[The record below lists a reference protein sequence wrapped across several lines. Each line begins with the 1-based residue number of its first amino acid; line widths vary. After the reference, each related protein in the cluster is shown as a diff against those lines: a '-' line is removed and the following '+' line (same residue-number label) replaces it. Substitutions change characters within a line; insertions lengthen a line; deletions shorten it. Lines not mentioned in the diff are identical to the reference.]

1 MKTSVL
7 TTHWQALPEKV
18 VRELQAEKLRH
29 YLRTTV
35 LPFSS
40 HYRELFRE
48 HNLTADSFRTLDDL
62 QKLPLTSK
70 ADLLNTPENP
80 KRIREFIL
88 APDPKQLARRPS
100 TILQAMIHG
109 RTEVARRF
117 EREFRPVFMTC
128 TTGRSTESIGF
139 TYSNYDLANLAL
151 AGKRIFEVCRAE
163 PDFRLLNTFPYAP
176 HLAFW
181 LAHYGGMEFTNFVL
195 SSGGGK
201 VLGTEGQLRFM
212 RQLQPHVIMGMPT
225 FLYHVLRQA
234 VEEGLQC
241 TNLRRIVL
249 GGEKVA
255 PGTRRKLAR
264 LARELGAENVDVI
277 ATYGFTEAKMAWTE
291 CPCPRGEQTGYHL
304 YPDLGI
310 VEVIDPKTGITVP
323 PGQAGEIVF
332 TPLDS
337 RGSVVLRYRTG
348 DLIDGG
354 LVYDACP
361 HCHRLTPRLV
371 GNISRASEI
380 KTMRFDKIKGTL
392 VDFNVL
398 EHVLDDSQH
407 LASWQL
413 ELRKHNDDPLELDE
427 LILHVQKAGAV
438 DDAKCARELRRSF
451 IDRTEIQPNRIVFHD
466 SEEMTE
472 LLGVGAKMKED
483 KIVDHRPSGTGVSP
497 VRTNDEVKTATH
509 GQDARATK
517 EVEA

>member
-7 TTHWQALPEKV
+7 TTHWHTLPEKI
-18 VRELQAEKLRH
+18 VRELQADKLRR

-48 HNLTADSFRTLDDL
+48 NNLDAGSFRTLDDL
-62 QKLPLTSK
+62 QRLPLTSK

-80 KRIREFIL
+80 KKIREFIL
-88 APDPKQLARRPS
+88 APDKAQLARRPS
-100 TILQAMIHG
+100 TIVQALLHG
-109 RTEVARRF
+109 RAAVSRQL

-128 TTGRSTESIGF
+128 TTGRSTESVAF
-139 TYSNYDLANLAL
+139 TYSNHDLANLAL
-151 AGKRIFEVCRAE
+151 AGKRIFEICKAE

-181 LAHYGGMEFTNFVL
+181 LAHYGGMEFNNFVL

-201 VLGTEGQLRFM
+201 VLGTDGQIRFM

-234 VEEGLQC
+234 AEEGLQC
-241 TNLRRIVL
+241 PNLRRIVL

-264 LARELGAENVDVI
+264 LARELGAGVVDVV

-310 VEVIDPKTGITVP
+310 VEVVDPKTGVAMP
-323 PGQAGEIVF
+323 AGEPGEIVF

-354 LVYDACP
+354 LVHEPCP
-361 HCHRLTPRLV
+361 HCHRNVPRLV

-392 VDFNVL
+392 VDFNIL
-398 EHVLDDSQH
+398 EHVLDDSQQV
-407 LASWQL
+407 ASWQL

-427 LILHVQKAGAV
+427 LILHVQKSNGLE
-438 DDAKCARELRRSF
+438 DAKCARELRRCF
-451 IDRTEIQPNRIVFHD
+451 TDRTEIQPNRIVFHD
-466 SEEMTE
+466 SEEMSQ
-472 LLGVGAKMKED
+472 LLGVGAQLKED
-483 KIVDHRPSGTGVSP
+483 KIVDHRPGNSGTGVSP
-497 VRTNDEVKTATH
+497 VRIETE
-509 GQDARATK
+509 
-517 EVEA
+517 EVES

>member
-7 TTHWQALPEKV
+7 KTHWQQLPEKI
-18 VRELQAEKLRH
+18 VRELQAEKLRC

-35 LPFSS
+35 LPFSR

-48 HNLTADSFRTLDDL
+48 NNLNADSFRTLADL
-62 QKLPLTSK
+62 EQLPLTSK
-70 ADLLNTPENP
+70 ADLLNTPDNP
-80 KRIREFIL
+80 KKIRDFIL
-88 APDPKQLARRPS
+88 VPDKEQLARRPS
-100 TILQAMIHG
+100 TIFKSLWHG
-109 RTEVARRF
+109 RVGVTRMLEH
-117 EREFRPVFMTC
+117 EFRPVFMTC
-128 TTGRSTESIGF
+128 TTGRSAESVAF
-139 TYSNYDLANLAL
+139 TYSNYDLENLAL
-151 AGKRIFEVCRAE
+151 AGKRVYEICKAE

-201 VLGTEGQLRFM
+201 VLGTDGQLRFM

-225 FLYHVLRQA
+225 FLYHVLQQA
-234 VEEGLQC
+234 VDEGVKC
-241 TNLRRIVL
+241 PNLCRIVL

-264 LARELGAENVDVI
+264 LARDLGADNIEVV

-310 VEVIDPKTGITVP
+310 VEVVDPKTGAPMP
-323 PGQAGEIVF
+323 PGEAGEIVF

-348 DLIDGG
+348 DLIEGG
-354 LVYDACP
+354 LVHELCP
-361 HCHRLTPRLV
+361 QCGRNVPRLV

-392 VDFNVL
+392 VDFNIL

-427 LILHVQKAGAV
+427 LILHVHKSDSL
-438 DDAKCARELRRSF
+438 DDAKCARELRRCF
-451 IDRTEIQPNRIVFHD
+451 TARTEIQPNRIVFHD
-466 SEEMTE
+466 SEEMSQ
-472 LLGVGAKMKED
+472 LLGVDAKLKED
-483 KIVDHRPSGTGVSP
+483 KIVDNRPNAARVNGQSKP
-497 VRTNDEVKTATH
+497 EEVKA
-509 GQDARATK
+509 
-517 EVEA
+517 

>member
-7 TTHWQALPEKV
+7 TTHWQQLPEKI

-40 HYRELFRE
+40 HYRELF
-48 HNLTADSFRTLDDL
+48 HANNLTADSFRTLDDL
-62 QKLPLTSK
+62 QRLPLTSK

-80 KRIREFIL
+80 KKIREFIL
-88 APDPKQLARRPS
+88 VPNKEQLARRPS
-100 TILQAMIHG
+100 TIVRALLQG
-109 RTEVARRF
+109 RAVVARSF

-128 TTGRSTESIGF
+128 TTGRSAESVAF

-151 AGKRIFEVCRAE
+151 AGKRIFEICKAE

-201 VLGTEGQLRFM
+201 VLGTDGQIRFM

-234 VEEGLQC
+234 VDEGLQC

-264 LARELGAENVDVI
+264 LARELGAETVDVV

-291 CPCPRGEQTGYHL
+291 CPCPHGEQTGYHL

-310 VEVIDPKTGITVP
+310 VEVVDPKTGIAMP
-323 PGQAGEIVF
+323 PGEPGEIVF
-332 TPLDS
+332 TALDS
-337 RGSVVLRYRTG
+337 RGSVVMRYRTG

-354 LVYDACP
+354 LIHEPCP
-361 HCHRLTPRLV
+361 HCHRNVPRLV

-413 ELRKHNDDPLELDE
+413 ELRKHNDDPMELDE
-427 LILHVQKAGAV
+427 LVLHVQKSDSV
-438 DDAKCARELRRSF
+438 EDAKFARELRRCF
-451 IDRTEIQPNRIVFHD
+451 TDRTEIQPNRIVFHD
-466 SEEMTE
+466 GEEMSQ
-472 LLGVGAKMKED
+472 LLGVGAQLKED
-483 KIVDHRPSGTGVSP
+483 KIVDHRPGTAH
-497 VRTNDEVKTATH
+497 TN
-509 GQDARATK
+509 GQEKPT
-517 EVEA
+517 EVEV

>member
-1 MKTSVL
+1 MNTSVL
-7 TTHWQALPEKV
+7 TTHWNALPEKV
-18 VRELQAEKLRH
+18 VRELQAAKLRR

-40 HYRELFRE
+40 HYRELFRQ
-48 HNLTADSFRTLDDL
+48 HHLTADSFRTLDDL

-80 KRIREFIL
+80 KKIRDFIL
-88 APDPKQLARRPS
+88 VPDPKQLARRTS
-100 TILQAMIHG
+100 TILKALLQG
-109 RTEVARRF
+109 REAVTRQF

-128 TTGRSTESIGF
+128 TTGRSTESIAF
-139 TYSNYDLANLAL
+139 TYSNHDLTNLAL
-151 AGKRIFEVCRAE
+151 AGKRIFEICRAE

-201 VLGTEGQLRFM
+201 VLGTEGQLRFI

-241 TNLRRIVL
+241 ANLRRIVL

-264 LARELGAENVDVI
+264 LARELGAEGVDVV

-310 VEVIDPKTGITVP
+310 IEVVDPKTGIP
-323 PGQAGEIVF
+323 MPAGEPGEIVF

-354 LVYDACP
+354 LVHEACP
-361 HCHRLTPRLV
+361 HCRRLVPRLV

-427 LILHVQKAGAV
+427 LILHVQKADAV

-451 IDRTEIQPNRIVFHD
+451 IDRTEIQPNQIVFHD
-466 SEEMTE
+466 SEEMSQ
-472 LLGVGAKMKED
+472 LLGVGAKLKED
-483 KIVDHRPSGTGVSP
+483 KIVDHRPEAALNNAHP
-497 VRTNDEVKTATH
+497 EPE
-509 GQDARATK
+509 

>member
-1 MKTSVL
+1 
-7 TTHWQALPEKV
+7 LPEKI
-18 VRELQAEKLRH
+18 VRELQAEKLRR

-35 LPFSS
+35 LPFSR
-40 HYRELFRE
+40 HYRELFRDN
-48 HNLTADSFRTLDDL
+48 NLTADSFRTLEDL
-62 QKLPLTSK
+62 RRVPFTSK
-70 ADLLNTPENP
+70 ADLLSAPDHP
-80 KRIREFIL
+80 RKIRDFIL
-88 APDPKQLARRPS
+88 VPDKEELARRPS
-100 TILQAMIHG
+100 TILRAFVHG
-109 RTEVARRF
+109 RETVARGF
-117 EREFRPVFMTC
+117 EYEFRPVFMTC
-128 TTGRSTESIGF
+128 TTGRSAESVAF

-151 AGKRIFEVCRAE
+151 AGKRIFEICQAE

-181 LAHYGGMEFTNFVL
+181 LTHYGGMEFTNFVL

-201 VLGTEGQLRFM
+201 VLGTDGQLRFI
-212 RQLQPHVIMGMPT
+212 RQLQPNVIIGMPT
-225 FLYHVLRQA
+225 FLYHVLSQA
-234 VEEGLQC
+234 VNEGVKC
-241 TNLRRIVL
+241 PNLCRIVL

-264 LARELGAENVDVI
+264 LALELGAPSIDIV

-291 CPCPRGEQTGYHL
+291 CPCPRGEQSGYHL

-310 VEVIDPKTGITVP
+310 IEIIDPKTGAVMP
-323 PGQAGEIVF
+323 PGRPGEIVF

-354 LVYDACP
+354 VIHEPCP
-361 HCHRLTPRLV
+361 HCHRSLPRLV

-380 KTMRFDKIKGTL
+380 KTLRFDKIKGTL

-413 ELRKHNDDPLELDE
+413 ELRKHNDDPMDMDE
-427 LILHVQKAGAV
+427 LILHVHKLDSL

-451 IDRTEIQPNRIVFHD
+451 TAKTEIQPNRIVFHD
-466 SEEMTE
+466 GEEMSE
-472 LLGVGAKMKED
+472 LLGVGAKLKEE
-483 KIVDHRPSGTGVSP
+483 KIVDHRPSGTGVLPARIESDS
-497 VRTNDEVKTATH
+497 RNDHVTA
-509 GQDARATK
+509 
-517 EVEA
+517 EVET

>member
-1 MKTSVL
+1 MKTRVL
-7 TTHWQALPEKV
+7 TTHWQQLPERI
-18 VRELQAEKLRH
+18 VRQLQAEKLRH

-48 HNLTADSFRTLDDL
+48 NHLDADSFRTIEDL
-62 QKLPLTSK
+62 QDLPLTSK
-70 ADLLNTPENP
+70 ADLLNTPDNP
-80 KRIREFIL
+80 KKIREFIL
-88 APDPKQLARRPS
+88 VPDKKQLARRPA
-100 TILQAMIHG
+100 TIFKALLHG
-109 RTEVARRF
+109 RAGVTRGF
-117 EREFRPVFMTC
+117 EHEFRPVFMTC
-128 TTGRSTESIGF
+128 TTGRSAESVAF
-139 TYSNYDLANLAL
+139 TYSNYDLEILGL
-151 AGKRIFEVCRAE
+151 AGKRIYEICKAE

-201 VLGTEGQLRFM
+201 VLGTDGQLRFI

-225 FLYHVLRQA
+225 FLYHVLQQA
-234 VEEGLQC
+234 AEEGVKC
-241 TNLRRIVL
+241 PSLRRIVL

-264 LARELGAENVDVI
+264 LARELGAGELDVV

-291 CPCPRGEQTGYHL
+291 CPCPHGEQTGYHL

-310 VEVIDPKTGITVP
+310 IEVVDPKTGVPRP
-323 PGQAGEIVF
+323 PGEAGEIVF

-354 LVYDACP
+354 LVHEPCP
-361 HCHRLTPRLV
+361 HCQRNVPRLV

-392 VDFNVL
+392 VDFNIL

-413 ELRKHNDDPLELDE
+413 ELRKHNDDPLDIDE
-427 LILHVQKAGAV
+427 LILHVHKSDSL
-438 DDAKCARELRRSF
+438 DDAKCARELRRCF
-451 IDRTEIQPNRIVFHD
+451 TDRTEIQPNRIVFHD
-466 SEEMTE
+466 SEEMSQ
-472 LLGVGAKMKED
+472 LLGVGAQLKED
-483 KIVDHRPSGTGVSP
+483 KIVDHRPG
-497 VRTNDEVKTATH
+497 A
-509 GQDARATK
+509 ARVNGHSKPEEIKA
-517 EVEA
+517 

>member
-7 TTHWQALPEKV
+7 TTHWNRLPEKV
-18 VRELQAEKLRH
+18 VRKLQAEKLRH

-40 HYRELFRE
+40 HYREIFRE
-48 HNLTADSFRTLDDL
+48 NHLNADSFRSLEDL
-62 QKLPLTSK
+62 QRVPFTSK
-70 ADLLNTPENP
+70 VDLLNTPENP
-80 KRIREFIL
+80 RRVKDFIL
-88 APDPKQLARRPS
+88 VPDKNELAHRPS
-100 TILQAMIHG
+100 TIMQAMLHG
-109 RTEVARRF
+109 RLAVTRRL

-128 TTGRSTESIGF
+128 TTGRSSESVAF
-139 TYSNYDLANLAL
+139 TYSNYDLDNLAL
-151 AGKRIFEVCRAE
+151 AGKRIFEICNAE

-181 LAHYGGMEFTNFVL
+181 LTHYGGMAFPNFVL

-201 VLGTEGQLRFM
+201 VLGTEGQLRFI
-212 RQLQPHVIMGMPT
+212 RQLQPDVLIGMPT
-225 FLYHVLRQA
+225 FLYHVLQQA
-234 VEEGLQC
+234 VDEGMKCPKLC
-241 TNLRRIVL
+241 RIVL

-264 LARELGAENVDVI
+264 LAGKLGAVSIQVV
-277 ATYGFTEAKMAWTE
+277 ATYGFTEAKMAWSE

-310 VEVIDPKTGITVP
+310 VEVVNPKTGDAMP
-323 PGQAGEIVF
+323 SGEGGEIVF

-354 LVYDACP
+354 LVHEPCP
-361 HCHRLTPRLV
+361 HCGRNVPRLV
-371 GNISRASEI
+371 GNISRVSEI

-398 EHVLDDSQH
+398 EHVLDDAQH

-413 ELRKHNDDPLELDE
+413 ELRKRNDDPLDLDE
-427 LILHVQKAGAV
+427 LILHVHKSDAL
-438 DDAKCARELRRSF
+438 DDAKCARELRRCF
-451 IDRTEIQPNRIVFHD
+451 TDRTEIQPNRIVFHD
-466 SEEMTE
+466 SEEMSH
-472 LLGVGAKMKED
+472 LLGVGTQLKED
-483 KIVDHRPSGTGVSP
+483 KIIDHRPGAKAGPKAEEFKSAVQHA
-497 VRTNDEVKTATH
+497 VEVDE
-509 GQDARATK
+509 
-517 EVEA
+517 

>member
-1 MKTSVL
+1 
-7 TTHWQALPEKV
+7 
-18 VRELQAEKLRH
+18 
-29 YLRTTV
+29 
-35 LPFSS
+35 
-40 HYRELFRE
+40 
-48 HNLTADSFRTLDDL
+48 
-62 QKLPLTSK
+62 
-70 ADLLNTPENP
+70 
-80 KRIREFIL
+80 
-88 APDPKQLARRPS
+88 
-100 TILQAMIHG
+100 
-109 RTEVARRF
+109 
-117 EREFRPVFMTC
+117 
-128 TTGRSTESIGF
+128 
-139 TYSNYDLANLAL
+139 
-151 AGKRIFEVCRAE
+151 
-163 PDFRLLNTFPYAP
+163 
-176 HLAFW
+176 
-181 LAHYGGMEFTNFVL
+181 
-195 SSGGGK
+195 
-201 VLGTEGQLRFM
+201 
-212 RQLQPHVIMGMPT
+212 
-225 FLYHVLRQA
+225 VLRQA

-264 LARELGAENVDVI
+264 LARELGAEKVDVV

-310 VEVIDPKTGITVP
+310 VEVVDPKTGIAMP
-323 PGQAGEIVF
+323 PGEPGEIVF

-354 LVYDACP
+354 LVYEPCR

-392 VDFNVL
+392 VDFNIL

-427 LILHVQKAGAV
+427 LILHVQKADSV
-438 DDAKCARELRRSF
+438 EDAKCARELRRSF
-451 IDRTEIQPNRIVFHD
+451 IDRTEIQPNQIVFHD
-466 SEEMTE
+466 SEEMSQ
-472 LLGVGAKMKED
+472 LLGVGAKLKED

-497 VRTNDEVKTATH
+497 VRNVNHRSQLD
-509 GQDARATK
+509 QDATK

>member
-18 VRELQAEKLRH
+18 VRALQAEKLRS

-40 HYRELFRE
+40 HYRELFRKN
-48 HNLTADSFRTLDDL
+48 HLTADSFRTLDDL

-88 APDPKQLARRPS
+88 TPDLKELARRPS
-100 TILQAMIHG
+100 TILQALLHG
-109 RTEVARRF
+109 RAAVARCF

-128 TTGRSTESIGF
+128 TTGRSTESIAF
-139 TYSNYDLANLAL
+139 TYSNYDLQNLAL
-151 AGKRIFEVCRAE
+151 AGKRIFEICRAE

-201 VLGTEGQLRFM
+201 VLGTEGQLRFL

-241 TNLRRIVL
+241 ANLRRIVL

-264 LARELGAENVDVI
+264 LARELGAENVDVV

-310 VEVIDPKTGITVP
+310 VEVVDPKTGIAMP
-323 PGQAGEIVF
+323 PGEGGEIVF

-354 LVYDACP
+354 LVHEPCP
-361 HCHRLTPRLV
+361 HCHRLVPRLV

-427 LILHVQKAGAV
+427 LILHVQKANGI

-466 SEEMTE
+466 GEEMTE

-483 KIVDHRPSGTGVSP
+483 KIVDHRPGAVH
-497 VRTNDEVKTATH
+497 TNGHSKPEEVKA
-509 GQDARATK
+509 
-517 EVEA
+517 

>member
-7 TTHWQALPEKV
+7 TTHWQAVPEKV
-18 VRELQAEKLRH
+18 VRELQASKLRR

-48 HNLTADSFRTLDDL
+48 HNLTADSFRTLEDL

-80 KRIREFIL
+80 KKIRENIL
-88 APDPKQLARRPS
+88 VPDPQQHARRPS
-100 TILQAMIHG
+100 TILQALLHG
-109 RTEVARRF
+109 RTAVARRF

-128 TTGRSTESIGF
+128 TTGRSAESIGF

-151 AGKRIFEVCRAE
+151 AGKRIFEICNAE

-310 VEVIDPKTGITVP
+310 VEVVDPKTGNAVP
-323 PGQAGEIVF
+323 PGEAGEIVF

-354 LVYDACP
+354 LVHDACP

-398 EHVLDDSQH
+398 EHVLDDSQN

-451 IDRTEIQPNRIVFHD
+451 IDRTEIQPNQIVFHD
-466 SEEMTE
+466 SQEMTE
-472 LLGVGAKMKED
+472 LLGVGAKLKED

-497 VRTNDEVKTATH
+497 VRTNTD
-509 GQDARATK
+509 GQDSLITK
-517 EVEA
+517 EVES

>member
-1 MKTSVL
+1 MKPSVL
-7 TTHWQALPEKV
+7 TTHWHKLPEKI
-18 VRELQAEKLRH
+18 VRELQAEKLRR

-40 HYRELFRE
+40 HYRELFRQN
-48 HNLTADSFRTLDDL
+48 NLDAGSFRSLEDL
-62 QKLPLTSK
+62 QRVPFTSK
-70 ADLLNTPENP
+70 ADLLNTPESP
-80 KRIREFIL
+80 RKIRDFIL
-88 APDPKQLARRPS
+88 VPDAQELARRPS
-100 TILQAMIHG
+100 TILRAALQG
-109 RTEVARRF
+109 RASVARGF
-117 EREFRPVFMTC
+117 EHEFRPVFMTC
-128 TTGRSTESIGF
+128 TTGRSAESVAF
-139 TYSNYDLANLAL
+139 TYSNHDLANLAL
-151 AGKRIFEVCRAE
+151 AGKRIFEVCNAE
-163 PDFRLLNTFPYAP
+163 PDFRLLSTFPYAP

-181 LAHYGGMEFTNFVL
+181 LAHYGGMAFNNFVL

-201 VLGTEGQLRFM
+201 VLGTDGQLRFI
-212 RQLQPHVIMGMPT
+212 RQLQPQVIIGMPT
-225 FLYHVLRQA
+225 FLYHVLQQA
-234 VEEGLQC
+234 VEEGVKC
-241 TNLRRIVL
+241 PNLRRIVL

-264 LARELGAENVDVI
+264 LARELGADSVDVV

-310 VEVIDPKTGITVP
+310 VEVVDPKTGATMP
-323 PGQAGEIVF
+323 PGQPGEIVF

-348 DLIDGG
+348 DLIEGG
-354 LVYDACP
+354 LVHEPCP
-361 HCHRLTPRLV
+361 HCGRNVPRLV

-427 LILHVQKAGAV
+427 LILHVHKSDSL
-438 DDAKCARELRRSF
+438 DDAKCARELRRCF
-451 IDRTEIQPNRIVFHD
+451 TDKTEIQPNRIVFHD
-466 SEEMTE
+466 GAEMSE
-472 LLGVGAKMKED
+472 LLGVGAQLKED
-483 KIVDHRPSGTGVSP
+483 KIVDHRP
-497 VRTNDEVKTATH
+497 RNETH
-509 GQDARATK
+509 GRDARATTV
-517 EVEA
+517 EVEP